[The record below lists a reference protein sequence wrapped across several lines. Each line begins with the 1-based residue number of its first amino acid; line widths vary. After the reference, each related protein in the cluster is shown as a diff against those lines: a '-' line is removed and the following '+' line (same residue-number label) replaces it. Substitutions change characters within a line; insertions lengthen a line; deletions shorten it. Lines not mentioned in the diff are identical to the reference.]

1 MRKTVATVTYS
12 HPQPPSRSA
21 RSATSSVSSASSARL
36 RSLLTGAL
44 CCVAGALSMG
54 CAHADL
60 RVDGLPLRKV
70 VVYRNGVGY
79 FERSGEVDGEKVQFR
94 MRQRMVGDFL
104 ATLAI
109 VERGGSSVHAASFP
123 LDVSAD
129 DPTAPDPQ
137 FMRML
142 EAWDHPEVPQDS
154 RNNGRNKLRDVILR
168 LDGKQHE
175 LAVGYVAA
183 TPVWRPS
190 YRIVVQDGGADLQAW
205 GIVENVSGEDWK
217 DVELALVAGAPLA
230 FESTL
235 GDPVTP
241 PRPVVTDSGE
251 VIAAVPEGVTSLNE
265 RAGGDVNRVGPP
277 TDAPAPPPPPP
288 AAAPAPVVEESAA
301 ASGSAGY
308 GYRFQAGAPGTPSPK
323 KSAPARMR
331 ASKPMAEP
339 EAADDAKRDKD
350 EERRD
355 ALDNLSKVGL
365 SAPRQMS
372 ALAAVSVG
380 SGATRYVLPVR
391 VTVPDSSATMVLL
404 INQRVPGEA
413 VFLFAPDG
421 GVPDSTSHPFRVARF
436 TNATRG
442 LLERGPIAVFE
453 KGAFLGQG
461 MLDPLPPQATA
472 TVPFALERS
481 LAVESETRNLE
492 LGARL
497 FKIEA
502 GELYVER
509 DSVTRTI
516 YKIKN
521 GGDSNAKLLVRHPR
535 LGAARLYK
543 PPAGT
548 EDNLGAGNALV
559 PISVQAAGRAELTV
573 EERQPTQENTNWLS
587 PVADEAVRA
596 YLADPRAD
604 KALVAALSSAWAQ
617 RDALKK
623 ASDERDSLIQS
634 QSELEK
640 SARETRLSLEAI
652 EKNKQAGDLRAKLTT
667 RLGDVTNRLDG
678 ITKKLVELNM
688 RTSELEV
695 RFRDAIRELHLTAPL
710 PPKD

>member
-1 MRKTVATVTYS
+1 MRNTITEVCLRPS
-12 HPQPPSRSA
+12 CWLRPSRSA
-21 RSATSSVSSASSARL
+21 ARVRSVLAGLV
-36 RSLLTGAL
+36 
-44 CCVAGALSMG
+44 CCIAGAASVG

-79 FERSGEVDGEKVQFR
+79 FERAGEVEAETVQFR

-123 LDVSAD
+123 LDVSGD
-129 DPTAPDPQ
+129 DPSAPDPQ

-142 EAWDHPEVPQDS
+142 QAWDHPDVAQDS
-154 RNNGRNKLRDVILR
+154 RNNGRNKLRDVTLR
-168 LDGKQHE
+168 LDGKQHD

-277 TDAPAPPPPPP
+277 TDAPAPPPPP
-288 AAAPAPVVEESAA
+288 AAAPAPVMEGSVQ
-301 ASGSAGY
+301 ASGSDGY
-308 GYRFQAGAPGTPSPK
+308 GYGFQAGASASPK
-323 KSAPARMR
+323 KSAPGRPR
-331 ASKPMAEP
+331 AAKPLAEP
-339 EAADDAKRDKD
+339 EAAEDAKRDKD
-350 EERRD
+350 DARRD
-355 ALDNLSKVGL
+355 ALDHLSKAGL

-372 ALAAVSVG
+372 ALAAVSVASG
-380 SGATRYVLPVR
+380 STRYVLPVR

-421 GVPDSTSHPFRVARF
+421 GVPDSSAHPFRVARF
-436 TNATRG
+436 TNATKG

-461 MLDPLPPQATA
+461 MLDPLPSQATA

-481 LAVESETRNLE
+481 LAVESEQQNLE

-509 DSVTRTI
+509 DSVTRTL
-516 YKIKN
+516 YKLKN
-521 GGDSNAKLLVRHPR
+521 GGDSSAKVLVRHPR
-535 LGAARLYK
+535 LRAARLFK

-548 EDNLGAGNALV
+548 EDNLGTGNALV
-559 PISVQAAGRAELTV
+559 PISVQAGARAELTV
-573 EERQPTQENTNWLS
+573 EERQPTQENTNWIA

-604 KALVAALSSAWAQ
+604 KAVAAALSAAWAQ

-652 EKNKQAGDLRAKLTT
+652 EKNKQAGDLRAKLTA
-667 RLGDVTNRLDG
+667 RLGDVTTRLDG
-678 ITKKLVELNM
+678 ITKKLVELNL

-710 PPKD
+710 PPRD

>member
-1 MRKTVATVTYS
+1 MRKPKTDFALPLVLCA
-12 HPQPPSRSA
+12 
-21 RSATSSVSSASSARL
+21 
-36 RSLLTGAL
+36 LTAL
-44 CCVAGALSMG
+44 TAG
-54 CAHADL
+54 CARGPDL
-60 RVDGLPLRKV
+60 RVDGLPIRKV

-79 FERSGEVDGEKVQFR
+79 FERSGEVDGESVQFR

-109 VERGGSSVHAASFP
+109 VERGGSSVQAASFP

-129 DPTAPDPQ
+129 DPTAPDPH

-142 EAWDHPEVPQDS
+142 EAWDNPDQVQDS
-154 RNNGRNKLRDVILR
+154 RNNGRNKLRDVTLR
-168 LDGKQHE
+168 LDGKKHD
-175 LAVGYVAA
+175 LAVGYVAS

-190 YRIVVQDGGADLQAW
+190 YRVVVQNGGTDLQAW

-217 DVELALVAGAPLA
+217 DVQLALVAGAPLA

-241 PRPVVTDSGE
+241 ARPIVTDSGE

-265 RAGGDVNRVGPP
+265 REGGAVNRVGPP
-277 TDAPAPPPPPP
+277 ADAPAAAPPPPPP
-288 AAAPAPVVEESAA
+288 SPVMQSSSAPGSRG
-301 ASGSAGY
+301 ASGYA
-308 GYRFQAGAPGTPSPK
+308 RAPSPK
-323 KSAPARMR
+323 K
-331 ASKPMAEP
+331 ASKPRAAAEP
-339 EAADDAKRDKD
+339 EAELDDAKYDKA
-350 EERRD
+350 EEQRVT
-355 ALDNLSKVGL
+355 LSELSKDGL
-365 SAPRQMS
+365 SAPRRIN
-372 ALAAVSVG
+372 ALAAVAVD
-380 SGATRYVLPVR
+380 SGATRYQLPVR
-391 VTVPDSSATMVLL
+391 VTVPDASATMVLL

-421 GVPDSTSHPFRVARF
+421 GVPDSSAHPFRVVRF
-436 TNATRG
+436 TNATKG

-461 MLDPLPPQATA
+461 MLEPLPPKATA

-481 LAVESETRNLE
+481 LAVESERRNLE

-502 GELYVER
+502 GELVVER
-509 DSVTRTI
+509 DSVTRTV

-521 GGDSNAKLLVRHPR
+521 GSESSAKLLVRHAR

-548 EDNLGAGNALV
+548 ADNLGAGNALV
-559 PISVQAAGRAELTV
+559 PIVVQAAARAELTV
-573 EERQPTQENTNWLS
+573 EERQPTQESTDWLS
-587 PVADEAVRA
+587 PIADEAVKA

-604 KALVAALSSAWAQ
+604 HALVVALSSAWAG

-623 ASDERDSLIQS
+623 ASDERNALTQS
-634 QSELEK
+634 QAELEK

-652 EKNKQAGDLRAKLTT
+652 EKNKQAGDLRAKLTA
-667 RLGDVTNRLDG
+667 RLADVTSRLDQ

-688 RTSELEV
+688 RASELEV
-695 RFRDAIRELHLTAPL
+695 RFRDAIRELKLTTPL

>member
-1 MRKTVATVTYS
+1 MRTLKIDF
-12 HPQPPSRSA
+12 SRWTA
-21 RSATSSVSSASSARL
+21 RGLAPL
-36 RSLLTGAL
+36 AL
-44 CCVAGALSMG
+44 CALSWTAG
-54 CAHADL
+54 CARGPDL
-60 RVDGLPLRKV
+60 RVDGLPIRKV

-79 FERSGEVDGEKVQFR
+79 FERSGEVEGESVQFR

-109 VERGGSSVHAASFP
+109 VERGGSSVQAASFP

-129 DPTAPDPQ
+129 DPSAPDPQ

-142 EAWDHPEVPQDS
+142 QAWDHPEQAQDS
-154 RNNGRNKLRDVILR
+154 RNNGRNKLRNVTLR
-168 LDGKQHE
+168 LDGKQHD

-190 YRIVVQDGGADLQAW
+190 YRIVVQSDGADLQAW

-241 PRPVVTDSGE
+241 ARPVVTDSGE

-265 RAGGDVNRVGPP
+265 REGGAVNRVGPP
-277 TDAPAPPPPPP
+277 AEVAAAPPPAPP
-288 AAAPAPVVEESAA
+288 AAPSLQ
-301 ASGSAGY
+301 SGARGSFVSPSAGS
-308 GYRFQAGAPGTPSPK
+308 GRASASPK
-323 KSAPARMR
+323 KAAKPR
-331 ASKPMAEP
+331 ASAAEP
-339 EAADDAKRDKD
+339 EAELDDAKADKD
-350 EERRD
+350 EERSL
-355 ALDNLSKVGL
+355 ALDQLGKSGL
-365 SAPRQMS
+365 SAPRRIS
-372 ALAAVSVG
+372 ALAAVAVD
-380 SGATRYVLPVR
+380 SGATRYQLPVR
-391 VTVPDSSATMVLL
+391 VTVPDASATMVLL
-404 INQRVPGEA
+404 INQRVAGEA
-413 VFLFAPDG
+413 VYLFAPDA
-421 GVPDSTSHPFRVARF
+421 GVSDSSSHPFRVARF
-436 TNATRG
+436 TNQTKG

-461 MLDPLPPQATA
+461 MLDPLPPKATA

-481 LAVESETRNLE
+481 LAVESERRTLE

-502 GELYVER
+502 GELVVER
-509 DSVTRTI
+509 DSVTRTL

-521 GGDSNAKLLVRHPR
+521 GSEQNAKLLVRHPR

-559 PISVQAAGRAELTV
+559 PITVQAAARAELTV
-573 EERQPTQENTNWLS
+573 EERQPAQESTDWLS
-587 PVADEAVRA
+587 PIADEAVKA

-604 KALVAALSSAWAQ
+604 HAVVVSLSSAWAQ

-623 ASDERDSLIQS
+623 ATDERNSLVQS
-634 QSELEK
+634 QAELEK

-652 EKNKQAGDLRAKLTT
+652 EKNKQASDLRAKLTA
-667 RLGDVTNRLDG
+667 RLADVTGRLDQ

-688 RTSELEV
+688 RASELEV
-695 RFRDAIRELHLTAPL
+695 RFRDAIRELKLTAPL
-710 PPKD
+710 PPRD

>member
-1 MRKTVATVTYS
+1 MRKPKTDFALPLVCALATVL
-12 HPQPPSRSA
+12 
-21 RSATSSVSSASSARL
+21 V
-36 RSLLTGAL
+36 
-44 CCVAGALSMG
+44 G
-54 CAHADL
+54 CARGPDL
-60 RVDGLPLRKV
+60 RVDGLPIRKV

-79 FERSGEVDGEKVQFR
+79 FERSGEVEGESVQFR

-109 VERGGSSVHAASFP
+109 VERGGSSVQAASFP

-142 EAWDHPEVPQDS
+142 QAWDNPAEAQDS
-154 RNNGRNKLRDVILR
+154 RNNGRNKLRDVTLR
-168 LDGKQHE
+168 LDGKQHD

-190 YRIVVQDGGADLQAW
+190 YRIVVQSGGADLQAW

-241 PRPVVTDSGE
+241 ARPVVTDSGE

-265 RAGGDVNRVGPP
+265 REGGAVNRVGPP
-277 TDAPAPPPPPP
+277 ADAPAAPPPPPP
-288 AAAPAPVVEESAA
+288 APAMQ
-301 ASGSAGY
+301 AS
-308 GYRFQAGAPGTPSPK
+308 GAPGGGVFHGYVRAQSPK
-323 KSAPARMR
+323 KAAKPR
-331 ASKPMAEP
+331 ASAAEP
-339 EAADDAKRDKD
+339 EAELDDAQDYKKD
-350 EERRD
+350 SAAEERSIS
-355 ALDNLSKVGL
+355 LNELGKGGL
-365 SAPRQMS
+365 SAPRRIS
-372 ALAAVSVG
+372 ALAAVAVD
-380 SGATRYVLPVR
+380 SGATRYQLPVR
-391 VTVPDSSATMVLL
+391 VTVPDASATMVLL

-421 GVPDSTSHPFRVARF
+421 GVPDSSAHPFRVARF
-436 TNATRG
+436 TNATNG

-453 KGAFLGQG
+453 KGAFLGQV
-461 MLDPLPPQATA
+461 MLEPLPPKATA

-481 LAVESETRNLE
+481 LAVESERRNLE
-492 LGARL
+492 LGSRL

-502 GELYVER
+502 GELVVER
-509 DSVTRTI
+509 DSVTRTV

-521 GGDSNAKLLVRHPR
+521 GSELSAKLLVRHPR

-559 PISVQAAGRAELTV
+559 PIVVQAAARAELTV
-573 EERQPTQENTNWLS
+573 EERQPTQQSTDWLS
-587 PVADEAVRA
+587 PIADEAVKA
-596 YLADPRAD
+596 YLADARAD
-604 KALVAALSSAWAQ
+604 HALVVALSSAWAG

-623 ASDERDSLIQS
+623 ASDERNSLTQS
-634 QSELEK
+634 QTELEK

-652 EKNKQAGDLRAKLTT
+652 EKNKQAGDLRAKLTA
-667 RLGDVTNRLDG
+667 RLADVTNRLDQ

-688 RTSELEV
+688 RASELEV
-695 RFRDAIRELHLTAPL
+695 RFRDAIRELKLSAPL
-710 PPKD
+710 PPKE

>member
-1 MRKTVATVTYS
+1 MRKPKTDFALPLVLCA
-12 HPQPPSRSA
+12 
-21 RSATSSVSSASSARL
+21 
-36 RSLLTGAL
+36 LTAL
-44 CCVAGALSMG
+44 TAG
-54 CAHADL
+54 CARGPDL
-60 RVDGLPLRKV
+60 RVDGLPIRKV

-79 FERSGEVDGEKVQFR
+79 FERSGEVDGESVQFR

-109 VERGGSSVHAASFP
+109 VERGGSSVQAASFP

-129 DPTAPDPQ
+129 DPTAPDPH

-142 EAWDHPEVPQDS
+142 EAWDNPDQVQDS
-154 RNNGRNKLRDVILR
+154 RNNGRNKLRDVTLR
-168 LDGKQHE
+168 LDGKKHD
-175 LAVGYVAA
+175 LAVGYVAS

-190 YRIVVQDGGADLQAW
+190 YRVVVQNGGTDLQAW

-217 DVELALVAGAPLA
+217 DVQLALVAGAPLA

-241 PRPVVTDSGE
+241 ARPIVTDSGE

-265 RAGGDVNRVGPP
+265 REGGAVNRVGPP
-277 TDAPAPPPPPP
+277 ADAPAAAPPPPPP
-288 AAAPAPVVEESAA
+288 SPVMQSSSAPGSRG
-301 ASGSAGY
+301 ASGYA
-308 GYRFQAGAPGTPSPK
+308 RAPSPK
-323 KSAPARMR
+323 K
-331 ASKPMAEP
+331 ASKPRTAAEP
-339 EAADDAKRDKD
+339 EAELDDAKYDKA
-350 EERRD
+350 EEQRVT
-355 ALDNLSKVGL
+355 LSELSKDGL
-365 SAPRQMS
+365 SAPRRIN
-372 ALAAVSVG
+372 ALAAVAVD
-380 SGATRYVLPVR
+380 SGATRYQLPVR
-391 VTVPDSSATMVLL
+391 VTVPDASATMVLL

-421 GVPDSTSHPFRVARF
+421 GVPDSSAHPFRVVRF
-436 TNATRG
+436 TNATKG

-461 MLDPLPPQATA
+461 MLEPLPPKATA

-481 LAVESETRNLE
+481 LAVESERRNLE

-502 GELYVER
+502 GELVVER
-509 DSVTRTI
+509 DSVTRTV

-521 GGDSNAKLLVRHPR
+521 GSESSAKLLVRHAR

-559 PISVQAAGRAELTV
+559 PIVVQAAARAELTV
-573 EERQPTQENTNWLS
+573 EERQPTQESTDWLS
-587 PVADEAVRA
+587 PIADEAVKA

-604 KALVAALSSAWAQ
+604 HALVVALSSAWAG

-623 ASDERDSLIQS
+623 ASDERNALTQS
-634 QSELEK
+634 QAELEK

-652 EKNKQAGDLRAKLTT
+652 EKNKQAGDLRAKLTA
-667 RLGDVTNRLDG
+667 RLADVTSRLDQ

-688 RTSELEV
+688 RASELEV
-695 RFRDAIRELHLTAPL
+695 RFRDAIRELKLTTPL

>member
-1 MRKTVATVTYS
+1 MRTPKIDFLRVRAVDDRSKAWRASVA
-12 HPQPPSRSA
+12 PF
-21 RSATSSVSSASSARL
+21 
-36 RSLLTGAL
+36 AL
-44 CCVAGALSMG
+44 CVLTALSAG
-54 CAHADL
+54 CARGPDL
-60 RVDGLPLRKV
+60 RVDGLPIRKV

-79 FERSGEVDGEKVQFR
+79 FERSGEVSGESVQFR

-109 VERGGSSVHAASFP
+109 VERGGSSVQAASFP

-142 EAWDHPEVPQDS
+142 EAWDNPDQVQDS
-154 RNNGRNKLRDVILR
+154 RNNGRNKLRNVTLK
-168 LDGKQHE
+168 LDGKQHD
-175 LAVGYVAA
+175 LAVGYIAA

-190 YRIVVQDGGADLQAW
+190 YRIVVQNGGTDLQAW

-217 DVELALVAGAPLA
+217 DVELSLVAGAPLA

-235 GDPVTP
+235 GTPVTP
-241 PRPVVTDSGE
+241 VRPIVTDTGE

-265 RAGGDVNRVGPP
+265 GEGGAVNRVGPP
-277 TDAPAPPPPPP
+277 AEAPMAPPPPPP
-288 AAAPAPVVEESAA
+288 TPVAQANAPAARLRSPSG
-301 ASGSAGY
+301 SGSAVG
-308 GYRFQAGAPGTPSPK
+308 GMVK
-323 KSAPARMR
+323 KSAP
-331 ASKPMAEP
+331 KPRPSPA
-339 EAADDAKRDKD
+339 EAAMELSEDAKYDRD
-350 EERRD
+350 EERSV
-355 ALDNLSKVGL
+355 ALNQLGKGGL
-365 SAPRQMS
+365 SAPRRIS
-372 ALAAVSVG
+372 ALAAVAVD
-380 SGATRYVLPVR
+380 SGATRYRLPAR
-391 VTVPDSSATMVLL
+391 VTVPDASATMVLL

-413 VFLFAPDG
+413 VFLFAPDA
-421 GVPDSTSHPFRVARF
+421 GVPDSSSHPFRVARF
-436 TNATRG
+436 TNATNG
-442 LLERGPIAVFE
+442 MLERGPIAVFE

-461 MLDPLPPQATA
+461 MLEPLPPKATA

-481 LAVESETRNLE
+481 LAVESERRHLE

-502 GELYVER
+502 GELVVER

-521 GGDSNAKLLVRHPR
+521 GSELSAKLLVRHSR

-559 PISVQAAGRAELTV
+559 PIVVQAAARAELTV
-573 EERQPTQENTNWLS
+573 EERQPTQERTDWLS
-587 PVADEAVRA
+587 PVADDAVKA
-596 YLADPRAD
+596 YLADARAD
-604 KALVAALSSAWAQ
+604 RALVAALSGAWAQ

-623 ASDERDSLIQS
+623 ANDERNSLTQS
-634 QSELEK
+634 QAELEK

-652 EKNKQAGDLRAKLTT
+652 EKNKQAGDLRAKLTA
-667 RLGDVTNRLDG
+667 RLADVTNRLDQ

-688 RTSELEV
+688 RASELEV
-695 RFRDAIRELHLTAPL
+695 RFRDAIREIRLTTPL

>member
-1 MRKTVATVTYS
+1 MRTPKIDLTLSTGTRTWCA
-12 HPQPPSRSA
+12 SA
-21 RSATSSVSSASSARL
+21 APL
-36 RSLLTGAL
+36 ML
-44 CCVAGALSMG
+44 CALSALSAG
-54 CAHADL
+54 CARGPDL
-60 RVDGLPLRKV
+60 RVDGLPIRKV

-79 FERSGEVDGEKVQFR
+79 FERSGEVEGESVQFR

-109 VERGGSSVHAASFP
+109 VERGGSSVQAASFP

-142 EAWDHPEVPQDS
+142 EAWDNPEQAQDP
-154 RNNGRNKLRDVILR
+154 RNNGRNKLRDVTLR
-168 LDGKQHE
+168 LDGKQHD

-190 YRIVVQDGGADLQAW
+190 YRIVVQSGGADLQAW
-205 GIVENVSGEDWK
+205 GIVENMSGEDWK
-217 DVELALVAGAPLA
+217 NVELALVAGAPLA

-241 PRPVVTDSGE
+241 ARPVVTDSGE

-265 RAGGDVNRVGPP
+265 REGGAVNRVGPP
-277 TDAPAPPPPPP
+277 AEAPAAPPPPPP
-288 AAAPAPVVEESAA
+288 GMQPAAPAAERMRSA
-301 ASGSAGY
+301 ASGASY
-308 GYRFQAGAPGTPSPK
+308 GGAAPSPK
-323 KSAPARMR
+323 KVSKPR
-331 ASKPMAEP
+331 ASKAEP
-339 EAADDAKRDKD
+339 EAELDDAKYDKD
-350 EERRD
+350 EERSIT
-355 ALDNLSKVGL
+355 LSELGKGGL
-365 SAPRQMS
+365 SSPRRIS
-372 ALAAVSVG
+372 ALAAVAVD
-380 SGATRYVLPVR
+380 SGATRYQLPVR
-391 VTVPDSSATMVLL
+391 VTVPDASATMVLL

-413 VFLFAPDG
+413 VFLFSPDG
-421 GVPDSTSHPFRVARF
+421 GVPDSISHPFRVARF
-436 TNATRG
+436 TNATNG

-461 MLDPLPPQATA
+461 MLDPLPPKATA

-481 LAVESETRNLE
+481 LAVESERRNLE

-502 GELYVER
+502 GELVVER
-509 DSVTRTI
+509 DSVTRTV

-521 GGDSNAKLLVRHPR
+521 GSEQSAKLLVRHPR

-559 PISVQAAGRAELTV
+559 PIVVQAAARAELTV
-573 EERQPTQENTNWLS
+573 EERQPTEERTDWLS
-587 PVADEAVRA
+587 QVADDAVKA

-604 KALVAALSSAWAQ
+604 HALVVALSSAWTG
-617 RDALKK
+617 REALKK
-623 ASDERDSLIQS
+623 ASDERNSLTQS
-634 QSELEK
+634 QAELEK

-652 EKNKQAGDLRAKLTT
+652 EKNKQAGDLRAKLTA
-667 RLGDVTNRLDG
+667 RLADVTNRLDQ

-688 RTSELEV
+688 RASELEV
-695 RFRDAIRELHLTAPL
+695 RFRDAIREIKLTAPL

>member
-1 MRKTVATVTYS
+1 MGTPIIVNRDRSNVPARAT
-12 HPQPPSRSA
+12 PRA
-21 RSATSSVSSASSARL
+21 
-36 RSLLTGAL
+36 SLLTACGLAL
-44 CCVAGALSMG
+44 AVCSG

-79 FERSGEVDGEKVQFR
+79 FERSGEVDAESVQFR

-123 LDVSAD
+123 LDVSED

-142 EAWDHPEVPQDS
+142 DAWDHPEQAQDS
-154 RNNGRNKLRDVILR
+154 RSNGRNKLRDVILR
-168 LDGKQHE
+168 LDGKQHD

-217 DVELALVAGAPLA
+217 NVELSLVAGAPLA

-241 PRPVVTDSGE
+241 ARPVVTDSGE

-265 RAGGDVNRVGPP
+265 RAGGEVNRVGPP
-277 TDAPAPPPPPP
+277 SDAPAPPPPP
-288 AAAPAPVVEESAA
+288 APASVAPTPAPMVAGR
-301 ASGSAGY
+301 ASSGPGGY
-308 GYRFQAGAPGTPSPK
+308 DGYVGGGASPK
-323 KSAPARMR
+323 KYAPARLR
-331 ASKPMAEP
+331 AAKPMAEP
-339 EAADDAKRDKD
+339 EVAADGKADKD
-350 EERRD
+350 EERSE
-355 ALDNLSKVGL
+355 ALDNLSQAGL
-365 SAPRQMS
+365 SAPRRMS
-372 ALAAVSVG
+372 ALAAVAVG

-421 GVPDSTSHPFRVARF
+421 GVPDSSSHPFRVARF
-436 TNATRG
+436 TNATQG

-461 MLDPLPPQATA
+461 MLDPLPPRATA

-481 LAVESETRNLE
+481 LAVESERSNLE

-502 GELYVER
+502 SQLFVER
-509 DSVTRTI
+509 DSVTRTL

-521 GGDSNAKLLVRHPR
+521 GGDTNAKLLVRHPR

-559 PISVQAAGRAELTV
+559 PILVQAAGRAELTV
-573 EERQPTQENTNWLS
+573 DERQPTQENIDWLS
-587 PVADEAVRA
+587 DVADEAVRG

-604 KALVAALSSAWAQ
+604 KALAAALTSAWSQ

-623 ASDERDSLIQS
+623 ANDERDSLTGS

-640 SARETRLSLEAI
+640 SSRETRLSLEAI
-652 EKNKQAGDLRAKLTT
+652 EKNKQAGDLRAKLTA
-667 RLGDVTNRLDG
+667 RLADVTSRLDG
-678 ITKKLVELNM
+678 ITKKLIELNM

-695 RFRDAIRELHLTAPL
+695 RFRDALRELQLTKPL
-710 PPKD
+710 PPRD

>member
-1 MRKTVATVTYS
+1 MRKPNT
-12 HPQPPSRSA
+12 QSRSVRHSRRSTA
-21 RSATSSVSSASSARL
+21 RGWG
-36 RSLLTGAL
+36 SLCSLAAL
-44 CCVAGALSMG
+44 LVG
-54 CAHADL
+54 CAHGPDL

-79 FERSGEVDGEKVQFR
+79 FERSGEVEGESVQFR

-123 LDVSAD
+123 LDVSGD
-129 DPTAPDPQ
+129 DPSAPDPQ

-142 EAWDHPEVPQDS
+142 DAWDHPDQVQDS
-154 RNNGRNKLRDVILR
+154 RNNGRNKLRDVTLR
-168 LDGKQHE
+168 LDGKQHD

-241 PRPVVTDSGE
+241 ARPVVTDSGE

-265 RAGGDVNRVGPP
+265 REGGEVNRVGPP
-277 TDAPAPPPPPP
+277 ANAPGAPPPPP
-288 AAAPAPVVEESAA
+288 APMAEPSPVVRGRLSVG
-301 ASGSAGY
+301 SGAGY
-308 GYRFQAGAPGTPSPK
+308 GSGAARMSPK
-323 KSAPARMR
+323 KSAQGPARS
-331 ASKPMAEP
+331 AAAAAP
-339 EAADDAKRDKD
+339 EMEVDDAKYDKAD
-350 EERRD
+350 MPSM
-355 ALDNLSKVGL
+355 ALDEAKGL
-365 SAPRQMS
+365 SAPRRIS
-372 ALAAVSVG
+372 ALAAVSVD
-380 SGATRYVLPVR
+380 SGATRYQLPVR
-391 VTVPDSSATMVLL
+391 VTVPDASATMVLL

-413 VFLFAPDG
+413 VFLFSPDG
-421 GVPDSTSHPFRVARF
+421 GVPDSASHPFRVARF
-436 TNATRG
+436 TNATNG

-461 MLDPLPPQATA
+461 MLDPLPPKATA

-481 LAVESETRNLE
+481 LAVDSERQSLE

-502 GELYVER
+502 GELVVER

-521 GGDSNAKLLVRHPR
+521 GSESNAKLLVRHPR

-559 PISVQAAGRAELTV
+559 PIQVQAAGRAELTV

-596 YLADPRAD
+596 YLADGRAD
-604 KALVAALSSAWAQ
+604 HALVVALSSAWTQ
-617 RDALKK
+617 RESLKK
-623 ASDERDSLIQS
+623 ASDERDSLTQS
-634 QSELEK
+634 QAELEK

-652 EKNKQAGDLRAKLTT
+652 EKNKQAADLRAKLTA
-667 RLGDVTNRLDG
+667 RLGDVTNHLDQ

-688 RTSELEV
+688 RASELEV
-695 RFRDAIRELHLTAPL
+695 RFRDAIRELRLTTPL

>member
-1 MRKTVATVTYS
+1 M
-12 HPQPPSRSA
+12 HSRSTPRITA
-21 RSATSSVSSASSARL
+21 RFTGFAARRRGLGRAGSALGLGLA
-36 RSLLTGAL
+36 LL
-44 CCVAGALSMG
+44 SG
-54 CAHADL
+54 CARGPNLSA
-60 RVDGLPLRKV
+60 DGLPLRKV

-79 FERSGEVDGEKVQFR
+79 FERAGEVDSDAVQFH

-123 LDVSAD
+123 LDVSGD

-142 EAWDHPEVPQDS
+142 GAWEHPDELPDS
-154 RNNGRNKLRDVILR
+154 RTVGRNKLRDVILR
-168 LDGKQHE
+168 LDGKKHD

-205 GIVENVSGEDWK
+205 GIVENVSGEDWT
-217 DVELALVAGAPLA
+217 DVELSLVAGAPLA

-265 RAGGDVNRVGPP
+265 REGGALNRVGPP
-277 TDAPAPPPPPP
+277 GEPPPPPP
-288 AAAPAPVVEESAA
+288 AAPMAEAAAPADAPAPYPATRGGGGGGVG
-301 ASGSAGY
+301 SGSY
-308 GYRFQAGAPGTPSPK
+308 GPGLPK
-323 KSAPARMR
+323 PTR
-331 ASKPMAEP
+331 ALRKK
-339 EAADDAKRDKD
+339 EALK
-350 EERRD
+350 D
-355 ALDNLSKVGL
+355 ALEEGPSGTSGASSADGRRVAVDELTRAGL
-365 SAPRQMS
+365 SAPRRMS
-372 ALAAVSVG
+372 ALAAVAVD
-380 SGATRYVLPVR
+380 SGATRYRIPVR
-391 VTVPDSSATMVLL
+391 LTIPDASATMVLL

-421 GVPDSTSHPFRVARF
+421 GVPDSSSHPFRVARF
-436 TNATRG
+436 TNATSG
-442 LLERGPIAVFE
+442 MLERGPIAVFE

-461 MLDPLPPQATA
+461 MLDPLPPKATA

-481 LAVESETRNLE
+481 LAVETERRNLE
-492 LGARL
+492 LGSRI

-502 GELYVER
+502 SELSVER

-516 YKIKN
+516 YRIKN
-521 GGDSNAKLLVRHPR
+521 GGDTSAKLLVRHPR

-548 EDNLGAGNALV
+548 EDNLGSGNALV
-559 PISVQAAGRAELTV
+559 PISVQAAARAELTV
-573 EERQPTQENTNWLS
+573 EERQPSVQTADWLS
-587 PVADEAVRA
+587 PLADDAVRA
-596 YLADPRAD
+596 YIADARAD
-604 KALVAALSSAWAQ
+604 HSVATALSAAWAQ
-617 RDALKK
+617 RNALKQIVDMREELTRTQ
-623 ASDERDSLIQS
+623 A
-634 QSELEK
+634 ELEK

-652 EKNKQAGDLRAKLTT
+652 EKNKQAGDLRAKLTA
-667 RLGDVTNRLDG
+667 RLGEVTAKLDAL
-678 ITKKLVELNM
+678 TKKLVEVNM
-688 RTSELEV
+688 RASELEV
-695 RFRDAIRELHLTAPL
+695 RFRDGIREIRLSAPL

>member
-1 MRKTVATVTYS
+1 MRKLNIAVPRLELQALKSWGTMCAWVA
-12 HPQPPSRSA
+12 
-21 RSATSSVSSASSARL
+21 L
-36 RSLLTGAL
+36 
-44 CCVAGALSMG
+44 GALSVG

-79 FERSGEVDGEKVQFR
+79 FERSGEVDGDSVQFR

-142 EAWDHPEVPQDS
+142 EAWDHPEQVQDS

-168 LDGKQHE
+168 LDGKQHD
-175 LAVGYVAA
+175 LAVGYIAA

-251 VIAAVPEGVTSLNE
+251 VIAAVPQGVTSLNE
-265 RAGGDVNRVGPP
+265 REGGEVNRVAPP
-277 TDAPAPPPPPP
+277 SDAPAPPPPPP
-288 AAAPAPVVEESAA
+288 SPSMAPSAMEPDGSPIGRISA
-301 ASGSAGY
+301 GSGSGHDAA
-308 GYRFQAGAPGTPSPK
+308 RARPSPK
-323 KSAPARMR
+323 KAAAPGSR
-331 ASKPMAEP
+331 SSTNQP
-339 EAADDAKRDKD
+339 ELEADEKYDKD
-350 EERRD
+350 EERRV
-355 ALDNLSKVGL
+355 ALDDLRNVGL
-365 SAPRQMS
+365 SAPRRMS
-372 ALAAVSVG
+372 ALAAVAVD
-380 SGATRYVLPVR
+380 SGATRYQLPVR
-391 VTVPDSSATMVLL
+391 VTVPDASATMVLL

-421 GVPDSTSHPFRVARF
+421 GVPDSVSHPFRVARF
-436 TNATRG
+436 TNATKG

-461 MLDPLPPQATA
+461 MLDPLPPKATA

-481 LAVESETRNLE
+481 LAVDSERRNLE

-502 GELYVER
+502 GELVVER

-521 GGDSNAKLLVRHPR
+521 GGESNAKLLVRHPR
-535 LGAARLYK
+535 LGAARLFK

-559 PISVQAAGRAELTV
+559 PIQVQAAGRAELTV
-573 EERQPTQENTNWLS
+573 EERQPTQESTSWLS
-587 PVADEAVRA
+587 TVADEAVRG
-596 YLADPRAD
+596 YVADPRAD
-604 KALVAALSSAWAQ
+604 KALVAALTSAWAQ
-617 RDALKK
+617 REALKK
-623 ASDERDSLIQS
+623 ASDERDSLTQS
-634 QSELEK
+634 QAELEK

-652 EKNKQAGDLRAKLTT
+652 EKNRQAGDLRAKLTT
-667 RLGDVTNRLDG
+667 RLGEVTNRLDS

-688 RTSELEV
+688 RASELEV
-695 RFRDAIRELHLTAPL
+695 RFRDAIREIRLTAPL

>member
-1 MRKTVATVTYS
+1 MRTPKTD
-12 HPQPPSRSA
+12 SRGMTA
-21 RSATSSVSSASSARL
+21 RST
-36 RSLLTGAL
+36 LTTAAWCAL
-44 CCVAGALSMG
+44 TALSVG
-54 CAHADL
+54 CARGPDL
-60 RVDGLPLRKV
+60 RVDGLPIRKV

-79 FERSGEVDGEKVQFR
+79 FERSGEVEGDSVQFR

-109 VERGGSSVHAASFP
+109 VERGGSSVQAASFP
-123 LDVSAD
+123 LDVSGD

-142 EAWDHPEVPQDS
+142 EAWDNPDKVQDS
-154 RNNGRNKLRDVILR
+154 RNNGRNKLREVTLR
-168 LDGKQHE
+168 LDGKQHD

-190 YRIVVQDGGADLQAW
+190 YRIVVQSGGADLQAW

-241 PRPVVTDSGE
+241 ARPIVTDTGE

-265 RAGGDVNRVGPP
+265 RESGAVNRVGP
-277 TDAPAPPPPPP
+277 TDAPAAPPPPPP
-288 AAAPAPVVEESAA
+288 PAPVAQASAAPGQWRGLARSSAGSGGAASPKKAAAPRSRAA
-301 ASGSAGY
+301 A
-308 GYRFQAGAPGTPSPK
+308 QE
-323 KSAPARMR
+323 PAL
-331 ASKPMAEP
+331 EL
-339 EAADDAKRDKD
+339 DDAKEERYDKD
-350 EERRD
+350 AERSV
-355 ALDNLSKVGL
+355 ALGELSKGGL
-365 SAPRQMS
+365 SAPRRIS
-372 ALAAVSVG
+372 ALAAVAVDSG
-380 SGATRYVLPVR
+380 STRYQLPVR
-391 VTVPDSSATMVLL
+391 VTVPDASATMVLL

-421 GVPDSTSHPFRVARF
+421 GVPDSNSHPFRVARF
-436 TNATRG
+436 TNATAG

-461 MLDPLPPQATA
+461 MLEPLPPKATA

-481 LAVESETRNLE
+481 LAVESERHTLE
-492 LGARL
+492 TGARL

-502 GELYVER
+502 GELIVER

-521 GGDSNAKLLVRHPR
+521 GSEQSAKLLVRHSR

-559 PISVQAAGRAELTV
+559 PIVVQAAARAELTV
-573 EERQPTQENTNWLS
+573 EERQPTQQSTDWLS
-587 PVADEAVRA
+587 PVADDAVKA

-604 KALVAALSSAWAQ
+604 RALVDALTRAWAQ
-617 RDALKK
+617 RDALKH
-623 ASDERDSLIQS
+623 ASDERNALGQS
-634 QSELEK
+634 QAELER

-652 EKNKQAGDLRAKLTT
+652 EKNKQAADLRAKLTA
-667 RLGDVTNRLDG
+667 RLAEVTGKLDQ
-678 ITKKLVELNM
+678 ISKKLVELNM
-688 RTSELEV
+688 RASELEV
-695 RFRDAIRELHLTAPL
+695 RFRDAMREIRFTTAL
-710 PPKD
+710 PPRE

>member
-1 MRKTVATVTYS
+1 MPTQNTLPRTA
-12 HPQPPSRSA
+12 
-21 RSATSSVSSASSARL
+21 
-36 RSLLTGAL
+36 LLTL
-44 CCVAGALSMG
+44 PLLLSLTSLG
-54 CAHADL
+54 CARGPNLIA
-60 RVDGLPLRKV
+60 DGLPLRKV

-79 FERSGEVDGEKVQFR
+79 FERAGQVEGESVQFR

-123 LDVSAD
+123 LDVSGD
-129 DPTAPDPQ
+129 DTNAPDPQ
-137 FMRML
+137 FMRL
-142 EAWDHPEVPQDS
+142 LDSWEHPDKPFDA
-154 RNNGRNKLRDVILR
+154 RDTGKGKLRDVILR
-168 LDGKQHE
+168 LDGKQHD

-205 GIVENVSGEDWK
+205 GIVENLSGEDWK
-217 DVELALVAGAPLA
+217 DVDLSLVAGAPLA

-241 PRPVVTDSGE
+241 PRPVVTDTGE

-265 RAGGDVNRVGPP
+265 REGGAVNRVGPP
-277 TDAPAPPPPPP
+277 GDAAPPPPP
-288 AAAPAPVVEESAA
+288 APPPMVQAEAEDLRSVGSASGSGAGFGAGHASAKKSAA
-301 ASGSAGY
+301 ARRPSPS
-308 GYRFQAGAPGTPSPK
+308 TPSA
-323 KSAPARMR
+323 APVMR
-331 ASKPMAEP
+331 E
-339 EAADDAKRDKD
+339 EYDKD
-350 EERRD
+350 QP
-355 ALDNLSKVGL
+355 ASLDQLGKGGL
-365 SAPRQMS
+365 SAPRRIS
-372 ALAAVSVG
+372 ALAAVAVESG
-380 SGATRYVLPVR
+380 STRYQIPVR
-391 VTVPDSSATMVLL
+391 VTIPDASATMVLL

-413 VFLFAPDG
+413 VYLFAPDG

-436 TNATRG
+436 SNATNG

-461 MLDPLPPQATA
+461 MLDPLPPKATA

-481 LAVESETRNLE
+481 LAVDSERSNFE

-502 GELYVER
+502 GEIVVER
-509 DSVTRTI
+509 DVVTRTL

-521 GGDSNAKLLVRHPR
+521 GGETNAKLLVRHPR
-535 LGAARLYK
+535 MSSARLYK

-559 PISVQAAGRAELTV
+559 PIVVQAAGRAELTV
-573 EERQPTQENTNWLS
+573 EERQPSQQNTDWLS
-587 PVADEAVRA
+587 PLADEAVRG

-604 KALVAALSSAWAQ
+604 HALVAALTSAWAQ
-617 RDALKK
+617 REGLKK
-623 ASDERDSLIQS
+623 AVDERDALTRS
-634 QSELEK
+634 QAELEK

-652 EKNKQAGDLRAKLTT
+652 EKNKQAADLRAKLTQ
-667 RLGDVTNRLDG
+667 RLGEVTTKLDQL
-678 ITKKLVELNM
+678 TKKLVELNM
-688 RTSELEV
+688 RASELEV
-695 RFRDAIRELHLTAPL
+695 RFRDAIREIHLSTPL

>member
-1 MRKTVATVTYS
+1 MRTPKIASPRVTTRSPSAKTWA
-12 HPQPPSRSA
+12 
-21 RSATSSVSSASSARL
+21 ASLAPR
-36 RSLLTGAL
+36 AL
-44 CCVAGALSMG
+44 CALVALTAG
-54 CAHADL
+54 CARGPDL
-60 RVDGLPLRKV
+60 RVDGLPIRKV

-79 FERSGEVDGEKVQFR
+79 FERSGEVEGESVQFR

-109 VERGGSSVHAASFP
+109 VERGGSSVQAASFP

-142 EAWDHPEVPQDS
+142 QAWDNPDQVQDS
-154 RNNGRNKLRDVILR
+154 RNNGRNKLRNVTLR
-168 LDGKQHE
+168 LDGKQHD
-175 LAVGYVAA
+175 LAVGYIAA

-190 YRIVVQDGGADLQAW
+190 YRIVVQNGGTDLQAW

-217 DVELALVAGAPLA
+217 DVELSLVAGAPLA

-241 PRPVVTDSGE
+241 VRPIVTDTGE

-265 RAGGDVNRVGPP
+265 REGGAVNRVGPAAEP
-277 TDAPAPPPPPP
+277 APAPPPP
-288 AAAPAPVVEESAA
+288 APALQANAPAGDMRNSS
-301 ASGSAGY
+301 SGSGY
-308 GYRFQAGAPGTPSPK
+308 ARGASASPK
-323 KSAPARMR
+323 KSAAKPR
-331 ASKPMAEP
+331 AIAAESAM
-339 EAADDAKRDKD
+339 ELDDAKYDRD
-350 EERRD
+350 EERSV
-355 ALDNLSKVGL
+355 ALNELGKGGL
-365 SAPRQMS
+365 SAPRRIS
-372 ALAAVSVG
+372 ALAAVAVD
-380 SGATRYVLPVR
+380 SGATRYRLPVR
-391 VTVPDSSATMVLL
+391 VTVPDASATMVLL

-421 GVPDSTSHPFRVARF
+421 GVPDSSSHPFRVARF
-436 TNATRG
+436 TNATHG

-461 MLDPLPPQATA
+461 MLEPLPPKATA

-481 LAVESETRNLE
+481 LAVESERRHLE

-502 GELYVER
+502 GELVVER

-521 GGDSNAKLLVRHPR
+521 GSEQSAKLLVRHSR

-559 PISVQAAGRAELTV
+559 PIVIQAAARAELTV
-573 EERQPTQENTNWLS
+573 EERQPTQERTDWLS
-587 PVADEAVRA
+587 PVADDAVKA
-596 YLADPRAD
+596 YLADGRAER
-604 KALVAALSSAWAQ
+604 ALVVALSSAWAQ

-623 ASDERDSLIQS
+623 ANDERNSLTQS
-634 QSELEK
+634 QAELEK

-652 EKNKQAGDLRAKLTT
+652 EKNKQAGDLRAKLTA
-667 RLGDVTNRLDG
+667 RLADVTNRLDQ

-688 RTSELEV
+688 RASELEV
-695 RFRDAIRELHLTAPL
+695 RFRDAIRELSLTTPL

>member
-1 MRKTVATVTYS
+1 MRAM
-12 HPQPPSRSA
+12 P
-21 RSATSSVSSASSARL
+21 L
-36 RSLLTGAL
+36 AL
-44 CCVAGALSMG
+44 CVLGTLTVGCGRGA
-54 CAHADL
+54 DF
-60 RVDGLPLRKV
+60 RVDGLPIRKV

-79 FERSGEVDGEKVQFR
+79 FERSGEVDGESVQFR

-109 VERGGSSVHAASFP
+109 VERGGSSVQAASFP

-142 EAWDHPEVPQDS
+142 EAWDNPDQVQDS
-154 RNNGRNKLRDVILR
+154 RNNGRNKLRNVTLR
-168 LDGKQHE
+168 LDGKQHD
-175 LAVGYVAA
+175 LAVGYIAA

-190 YRIVVQDGGADLQAW
+190 YRIVVQNGGTDLQAW

-217 DVELALVAGAPLA
+217 DVELSLVAGAPLA

-241 PRPVVTDSGE
+241 VRPIVTDTGE
-251 VIAAVPEGVTSLNE
+251 VIAAVPEGLTSLNE
-265 RAGGDVNRVGPP
+265 REGGAVHRVGPAAE
-277 TDAPAPPPPPP
+277 APASPPPPPP
-288 AAAPAPVVEESAA
+288 APVAQASAPAGRLRDEALRS
-301 ASGSAGY
+301 SGAGS
-308 GYRFQAGAPGTPSPK
+308 GFVGGVAQSPK
-323 KSAPARMR
+323 KSVSRPR
-331 ASKPMAEP
+331 AVAAEP
-339 EAADDAKRDKD
+339 AMEQDEDAKYDREQERKVAL
-350 EERRD
+350 EE
-355 ALDNLSKVGL
+355 LGKVGL
-365 SAPRQMS
+365 SAPRRMS
-372 ALAAVSVG
+372 ALAAVAVD
-380 SGATRYVLPVR
+380 SGATRYKLPVR
-391 VTVPDSSATMVLL
+391 VTLPDASATMVLL

-413 VFLFAPDG
+413 VFLFSPDG
-421 GVPDSTSHPFRVARF
+421 GVPDSSSHPFRVARF
-436 TNATRG
+436 TNATNG
-442 LLERGPIAVFE
+442 MLERGPIAVFE

-461 MLDPLPPQATA
+461 MLEPLPPKATA

-481 LAVESETRNLE
+481 LAVENERRHLE

-502 GELYVER
+502 GELVVER

-521 GGDSNAKLLVRHPR
+521 GSEQSAKLLVRHPR

-559 PISVQAAGRAELTV
+559 PIVVQAAARAELTV
-573 EERQPTQENTNWLS
+573 EERQPTQERTDWLS
-587 PVADEAVRA
+587 PVADDAVKA
-596 YLADPRAD
+596 YLADARAD
-604 KALVAALSSAWAQ
+604 RALVAALGSAWTQ

-623 ASDERDSLIQS
+623 ANDERNALTQS
-634 QSELEK
+634 QAELEK

-652 EKNKQAGDLRAKLTT
+652 EKNKQAGDLRAKLTA
-667 RLGDVTNRLDG
+667 RLADVTNRLDQ

-688 RTSELEV
+688 RASELEV
-695 RFRDAIRELHLTAPL
+695 RFRDAIREIRLTTPL

>member
-1 MRKTVATVTYS
+1 MHRRS
-12 HPQPPSRSA
+12 SSRITAALTRFASA
-21 RSATSSVSSASSARL
+21 RRDFGQL
-36 RSLLTGAL
+36 GLAL
-44 CCVAGALSMG
+44 GLGLAALSG
-54 CAHADL
+54 CARGPNLSA
-60 RVDGLPLRKV
+60 DGLPLRKV

-79 FERSGEVDGEKVQFR
+79 FERAGEVDSDAVQFH

-123 LDVSAD
+123 LDVSGD
-129 DPTAPDPQ
+129 DPSAPDPQ

-142 EAWDHPEVPQDS
+142 DAWEHPDKLPDS
-154 RNNGRNKLRDVILR
+154 RTVGRNKLRDVILR
-168 LDGKQHE
+168 LDGKKHD

-205 GIVENVSGEDWK
+205 GIVENVSGEDWT
-217 DVELALVAGAPLA
+217 DVELSLVAGAPLA

-265 RAGGDVNRVGPP
+265 REGGALNRVGPP
-277 TDAPAPPPPPP
+277 GEPPAPPPPPMAEP
-288 AAAPAPVVEESAA
+288 APAEAPAPYPATRGGSGGGVG
-301 ASGSAGY
+301 SGSY
-308 GYRFQAGAPGTPSPK
+308 GPGLPK
-323 KSAPARMR
+323 PMR
-331 ASKPMAEP
+331 AMRKKEALKDAP
-339 EAADDAKRDKD
+339 EENAPSATSASSDDRADG
-350 EERRD
+350 RRV
-355 ALDNLSKVGL
+355 ALDELTRSGI
-365 SAPRQMS
+365 SAPRRMS
-372 ALAAVSVG
+372 ALAAVAVD
-380 SGATRYVLPVR
+380 SGATRYRIPVR
-391 VTVPDSSATMVLL
+391 ITIPDASATMVLL

-421 GVPDSTSHPFRVARF
+421 GVPDSSSHPFRVARF
-436 TNATRG
+436 TNATTG
-442 LLERGPIAVFE
+442 MLERGPIAVFE

-461 MLDPLPPQATA
+461 MLDPLPPKATA

-481 LAVESETRNLE
+481 LAVETERRNLE
-492 LGARL
+492 LGSRI

-502 GELYVER
+502 SELSVER

-516 YKIKN
+516 YRIKN

-548 EDNLGAGNALV
+548 EDNLGSGNALV
-559 PISVQAAGRAELTV
+559 PISVRAAARAELTV
-573 EERQPTQENTNWLS
+573 EERQPSVQTVDWLS
-587 PVADEAVRA
+587 ALADDAVRA
-596 YLADPRAD
+596 YIADTRAD
-604 KALVAALSSAWAQ
+604 HGVAAALSAAWAQ
-617 RDALKK
+617 RNALKQIVDMR
-623 ASDERDSLIQS
+623 AELTRTQA
-634 QSELEK
+634 ELEK

-652 EKNKQAGDLRAKLTT
+652 EKNKQAGDLRAKLTA
-667 RLGDVTNRLDG
+667 RLGEVTGKLDA
-678 ITKKLVELNM
+678 ISKKLVEVNM
-688 RTSELEV
+688 RASELEV
-695 RFRDAIRELHLTAPL
+695 RFRDGIREIRLSAPL